1 MTDPI
6 REIIYVGDPM
16 CSWCWGFSPA
26 LNGLAERFGDRA
38 PLRVVVGGLRPGTT
52 EPMDEAQRD
61 FIRGH
66 WTHVVEA
73 SGQPFDFAALDKRAE
88 QGFVYDTEPAAKAV
102 VVVRDLKPDA
112 TLAYFDA
119 VQDAFYARG
128 RDVTQVDELAQ
139 LAEPFDISDDEFK
152 AAFESEDAHNATW
165 GDFAFARHLGANG
178 FPTLLVRD
186 DNQAALVA
194 AGHRDLDSLIGP
206 IEHWLEH
213 GLQDAEPQPA

>member
-1 MTDPI
+1 MSDPL

-26 LNGLAERFGDRA
+26 INGLAQRFGDRA
-38 PLRVVVGGLRPGTT
+38 PVRMVVGGLRPGTT

-66 WTHVVEA
+66 WQHVVEA

-88 QGFVYDTEPAAKAV
+88 DGFVYDTEPAAKAV
-102 VVVRDLKPDA
+102 VVVRNLKPDA
-112 TLAYFDA
+112 ALAYFDA
-119 VQDAFYARG
+119 VQEAFYAEG
-128 RDVTQVDELAQ
+128 RNVTRIDELAR
-139 LAEPFDISDDEFK
+139 LAEPFDIGFETFTAEFQG
-152 AAFESEDAHNATW
+152 EDAHKATW
-165 GDFAFARHLGANG
+165 GDFAYARHLGANG

-186 DNQAALVA
+186 DTRAATVA
-194 AGHRDLDSLIGP
+194 AGYRDLESLIGP

-213 GLQDAEPQPA
+213 GLQAA